1 MKRLVAI
8 FVLLSAFAF
17 AAAPPALASG
27 GGGGE
32 KGEQKKAKAPKKAR
46 PITSLKSWVMV
57 DPFAVSIIQDG
68 RIRGR
73 FRVSFGMDVP
83 DDALREK
90 AEALMPKL
98 RDVWLSEL
106 TLFAATMLR
115 PRRPADVPA
124 VSQLLQSSADRV
136 LGKPGSKVLL
146 AAVTV
151 AMTQ

>member
-8 FVLLSAFAF
+8 LFLLCAFAG
-17 AAAPPALASG
+17 AQPAFASG

-32 KGEQKKAKAPKKAR
+32 KGETQKKAKAPKKPR

-83 DDALREK
+83 DDALRGK
-90 AEALMPKL
+90 AEALMPRL

-115 PRRPADVPA
+115 QRRPADIAA
-124 VSQLLQSSADRV
+124 VSDLLQSSADRV

-151 AMTQ
+151 AMTP